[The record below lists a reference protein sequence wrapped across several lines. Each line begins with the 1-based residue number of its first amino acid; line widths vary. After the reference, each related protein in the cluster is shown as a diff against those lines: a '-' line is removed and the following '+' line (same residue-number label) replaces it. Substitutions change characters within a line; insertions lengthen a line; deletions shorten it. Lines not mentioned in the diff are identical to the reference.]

1 MLDHV
6 PRVVT
11 CVSSTKSYEMHRK
24 NYIQNLHRR
33 HNPNKEN
40 ASNSSSSLPK
50 NLQSVGSAKHCG
62 FPSPSFLLG
71 KTRGKQSTSCSSMVH
86 LRPEKWPG
94 NRKRRTSPSQLQ
106 GRLGKTFSKVQ
117 SQKPVQGPQPSGK
130 ISLGLTCVLALP
142 RKQKWVVVGGKM
154 HNAKK
159 KSSRRRGGT
168 HILNTLGPASHAGSF
183 ELTIKQTRPQKTTPK
198 NWCIPTTCSAP
209 NKQAST
215 HVFFLP

>member
-1 MLDHV
+1 MWFSLFLL
-6 PRVVT
+6 PARENPGENNQPAAAAWCT
-11 CVSSTKSYEMHRK
+11 C
-24 NYIQNLHRR
+24 
-33 HNPNKEN
+33 
-40 ASNSSSSLPK
+40 APK
-50 NLQSVGSAKHCG
+50 NGQETAKDALPH
-62 FPSPSFLLG
+62 PSC
-71 KTRGKQSTSCSSMVH
+71 RGA
-86 LRPEKWPG
+86 
-94 NRKRRTSPSQLQ
+94 
-106 GRLGKTFSKVQ
+106 LGKTFSKVQ

-130 ISLGLTCVLALP
+130 ISLGLTCVLALLP
-142 RKQKWVVVGGKM
+142 PKQKWVVVGGKM

>member
-1 MLDHV
+1 MHPAAAARSRKTCNPSDQLSI
-6 PRVVT
+6 VVF
-11 CVSSTKSYEMHRK
+11 
-24 NYIQNLHRR
+24 
-33 HNPNKEN
+33 P
-40 ASNSSSSLPK
+40 LP
-50 NLQSVGSAKHCG
+50 
-62 FPSPSFLLG
+62 PSCSG
-71 KTRGKQSTSCSSMVH
+71 KPRGKQSTSCSSMVH

-130 ISLGLTCVLALP
+130 ISLGLTCVLALLP
-142 RKQKWVVVGGKM
+142 PKQKWVVVGGKM

-198 NWCIPTTCSAP
+198 NCCIPTTCSSP